1 MKKLDK
7 KYPISEIDPGDV
19 FYTRQRED
27 KRANLYVMTNQCVH
41 RYGMTDVLVDK
52 SSADADHKTAVSMCN
67 TSISGVTKNFMLLS
81 EVYYAGKLYTYLY
94 RSNRDIRAVHVAKPR
109 IKRSKVKRRIQLRK
123 Q

>member
-41 RYGMTDVLVDK
+41 SYGCTDILT
-52 SSADADHKTAVSMCN
+52 SESEANYKTAVSMCN